1 MATNQYEED
10 DFDDLDAQDAGQPQ
24 TNDRLVRDLR
34 KQIKERDRQLKDIN
48 DKFESLSKIEKERV
62 VKSVLDAKG
71 VNQKAARLIM
81 KDLDDVNDESV
92 NRWLDDNGD
101 LFGLVK
107 EQVQDPQQQLD
118 RAALRQQDIVT
129 QNAMTPTPD
138 TDVLERLNNAT
149 SAEEIIKMINSGR
162 F

>member
-149 SAEEIIKMINSGR
+149 SAQEIINMINSGR